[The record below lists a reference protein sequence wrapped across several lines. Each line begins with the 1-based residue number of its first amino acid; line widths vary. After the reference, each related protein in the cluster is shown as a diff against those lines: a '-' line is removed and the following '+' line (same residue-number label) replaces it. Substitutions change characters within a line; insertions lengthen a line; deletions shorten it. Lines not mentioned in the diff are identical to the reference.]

1 MEILT
6 KRLAYID
13 AMRGFTMILVVFSH
27 VQYFGYGEFIQSV
40 YNFCGGSCLIYRDL
54 ITLFFMPLFFFI
66 SGFVLYKPDVEWNG
80 IMSFKFIAKKAL
92 QLLVPTLV
100 FISLYIFVY
109 NSPLNLLCRSGR
121 LAIGSPLRYL
131 SIICFIHYSDGYVTG
146 CIATKVLTGYY
157 CQARQYYISQLH
169 SLS

>member
-54 ITLFFMPLFFFI
+54 ITLFFMPLFFFHKWI
-66 SGFVLYKPDVEWNG
+66 RPLQTRCRMEWYYE
-80 IMSFKFIAKKAL
+80 L
-92 QLLVPTLV
+92 Q
-100 FISLYIFVY
+100 
-109 NSPLNLLCRSGR
+109 
-121 LAIGSPLRYL
+121 
-131 SIICFIHYSDGYVTG
+131 IH
-146 CIATKVLTGYY
+146 C
-157 CQARQYYISQLH
+157 
-169 SLS
+169 

>member
-40 YNFCGGSCLIYRDL
+40 YNFVWGGSCLIYRDL

-66 SGFVLYKPDVEWNG
+66 SGFVLYKPDVEWNYVALL
-80 IMSFKFIAKKAL
+80 FLATKFTIHRQLFYAAL
-92 QLLVPTLV
+92 QSNFGT
-100 FISLYIFVY
+100 IYHNGYSYSRHHHFVDNQCY
-109 NSPLNLLCRSGR
+109 DMHKPFFSPLSFGR
-121 LAIGSPLRYL
+121 
-131 SIICFIHYSDGYVTG
+131 
-146 CIATKVLTGYY
+146 
-157 CQARQYYISQLH
+157 
-169 SLS
+169 